1 MQPIAVTMKRQPETA
16 WLADLPAHAV
26 LDTAARMDAAL
37 RRMVKERKAGRECGF
52 PRVKKKFVNESGIY
66 CVGQA
71 TEIADREAHV
81 PKIGAIRLRG
91 GDIPEGRL
99 LSARIWRDGN
109 RWMISAQFECNRPEP
124 LPPSDVTIGVDLGVA
139 TLITAFDGSTFE
151 EIAAPKHLRKA
162 QKRLRRAQR
171 ALSRRRKGSARRRTQ
186 ARRVGAIHR
195 KVRERR
201 KDLLHQISHRLT
213 AKAGVLKFETLNVKG
228 MGRNR
233 HLALSVADAG
243 MSRLV
248 TLCTTRRIGEGER
261 SSRSIAGFPAVR
273 LVASV
278 VGSIGRCASSRCKRW
293 SASAATSWDVT
304 ATRLSTISGIP
315 RNGEPGQRCPS
326 ARGDWRSGAC
336 SGAGR

>member
-1 MQPIAVTMKRQPETA
+1 MCSPVMPPACVGRNWSRDRSRLAGATLSNREQSHRLNQWAGGLRFLWNRLLDREKAEYEATGKFLWKKQLQPIAVTMKRQPETA

-71 TEIADREAHV
+71 TEIADREAHI

-109 RWMISAQFECNRPEP
+109 RWMISAQFECNRPDP
-124 LPPSDVTIGVDLGVA
+124 LPPSGVTIGVDLGVA
-139 TLITAFDGSTFE
+139 TLITAFDGSAFE

-171 ALSRRRKGSARRRTQ
+171 ALSRRRKGSARCRTQ
-186 ARRVGAIHR
+186 ARRVGTIHR

-248 TLCTTRRIGEGER
+248 TLCDYKAIGEGE
-261 SSRSIAGFPAVR
+261 
-273 LVASV
+273 
-278 VGSIGRCASSRCKRW
+278 GS
-293 SASAATSWDVT
+293 
-304 ATRLSTISGIP
+304 
-315 RNGEPGQRCPS
+315 
-326 ARGDWRSGAC
+326 
-336 SGAGR
+336 